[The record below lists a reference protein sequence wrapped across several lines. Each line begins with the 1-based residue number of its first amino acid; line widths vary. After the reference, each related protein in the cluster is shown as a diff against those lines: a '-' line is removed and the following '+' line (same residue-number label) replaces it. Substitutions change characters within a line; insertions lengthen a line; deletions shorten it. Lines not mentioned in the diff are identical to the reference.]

1 MLDYV
6 EIEGFKT
13 LKKVN
18 LKLEPLNILIGGN
31 GSGKS
36 NLLSFFTFLG
46 QLYDQNLQDY
56 IAQQG
61 GIDKFLHKGRKVT
74 QEIVFK
80 LPFNNK
86 TNGYG
91 VVLRIRE
98 NTLYFAQEV
107 AMYNN
112 NNWEIGK
119 KGLETELANNDLFRS
134 EYIRKHILSCRRYHF
149 HDTSDNSMLKSD
161 SSIDKNNTL
170 FLYSDGRNL
179 AAYLYRIMTED
190 PKVYRLILSAV
201 HSVAP
206 FLVDFDLVPNAGQH
220 VELNWRAKGCEVT
233 FGPHDFSDGTLR
245 FIALTVLF
253 LQPKLPDT
261 IVIDE
266 PELGLHPAAVASLA
280 GLMRSAA
287 ARGTQ
292 VIAATQSAELINH
305 FNPEDV
311 VTVDLVDGESKF
323 QRLSSVKLDSW
334 LEMYSLGEIW
344 QRSIISQGQPQYR

>member
-80 LPFNNK
+80 LPFNNE

-98 NTLYFAQEV
+98 NTLYFANEV

-112 NNWEIGK
+112 NDWEIGK
-119 KGLETELANNDLFRS
+119 NLNESLLRTNALYRS
-134 EYIRKHILSCRRYHF
+134 VYIRQYLLGCRKYHF
-149 HDTSDNSMLKSD
+149 HDTSFNSALKSD
-161 SSIDKNNTL
+161 SSIDNDIYGLN
-170 FLYSDGRNL
+170 SDGRNL
-179 AAYLYRIMTED
+179 AAYLYHIRKTE
-190 PKVYRLILSAV
+190 PKVYGMILGVVQSI
-201 HSVAP
+201 AP
-206 FLVDFDLVPNAGQH
+206 FLVDFVLEPNVGH
-220 VELNWRAKGCEVT
+220 RVELKWRTKGGEVI
-233 FGPHDFSDGTLR
+233 FGPNDFSDGTLR
-245 FIALTVLF
+245 FIALAILF
-253 LQPKLPDT
+253 LQPRLPDT

-280 GLMRSAA
+280 CLMRSAA
-287 ARGTQ
+287 ARGSQ
-292 VIAATQSAELINH
+292 VIAATQSAELISH

>member
-56 IAQQG
+56 TAQQG

-80 LPFNNK
+80 LPFNSK

-91 VVLRIRE
+91 VVLRITE
-98 NTLYFAQEV
+98 NKLYFANEV

-119 KGLETELANNDLFRS
+119 KGLEAELVNSDLFRS
-134 EYIRKHILSCRRYHF
+134 EYIRQHILSCRRYHF

-161 SSIDKNNTL
+161 SSIDKNNTHT
-170 FLYSDGRNL
+170 LYSDGRNL
-179 AAYLYRIMTED
+179 AAYLYRIMKEE
-190 PKVYRLILSAV
+190 PKVYRLMLGTV
-201 HSVAP
+201 RSVAP
-206 FLVDFDLVPNAGQH
+206 FLVDFDLVPNAGQC

-245 FIALTVLF
+245 FIAMTVLF
-253 LQPKLPDT
+253 LQPKLPTT

-287 ARGTQ
+287 ARGSQ
-292 VIAATQSAELINH
+292 VIAATQSAELISH

-323 QRLSSVKLDSW
+323 QRLSSEKLDSW

>member
-1 MLDYV
+1 MLDYI

-31 GSGKS
+31 GGGKS
-36 NLLSFFTFLG
+36 NLLSFFTFLR

-119 KGLETELANNDLFRS
+119 KGLETELAN
-134 EYIRKHILSCRRYHF
+134 

-323 QRLSSVKLDSW
+323 QRLSSEKLDSW
-334 LEMYSLGEIW
+334 LEMYSLGEVW
-344 QRSIISQGQPQYR
+344 QRSIIPQGQPQYR